1 MGDFVSIVA
10 KLTFT
15 QDFFSSSGGR
25 FPYSIAKTAM
35 KVFLG
40 CAVAL
45 LIFSLLPFQTESA
58 KGDGPKVTHEVE
70 FDISIGGKEAGTIK
84 IGLFGKTV
92 PKTVKNFFT
101 LAQSEK
107 PNGYTGSIFHR
118 VIKDFMLQGG
128 DFTRGDGTGGKSI
141 PELGSNGKFPD
152 ENFKLKHYGSGWLS
166 MANAGKDTNGSQF
179 FITVKK
185 TPWLDGRH
193 VVFGKVIE
201 GMDVVRQVEQTKTNA
216 RDKPDQDVTI
226 AETEV
231 ATDFEPFA
239 VEKADA

>member
-1 MGDFVSIVA
+1 MGVIVA

-45 LIFSLLPFQTESA
+45 LIFSLLPFETES
-58 KGDGPKVTHEVE
+58 KGEGPKVTHKVS
-70 FDISIGGKEAGTIK
+70 FDITIGGEAVGTIEV
-84 IGLFGKTV
+84 GLFGKNT
-92 PKTVKNFFT
+92 PKTVKNFYE
-101 LAQSEK
+101 LAQKTK
-107 PNGYTGSIFHR
+107 PEGYADSIFHR

-141 PELGSNGKFPD
+141 YGEKFAD
-152 ENFKLKHYGSGWLS
+152 ENFKLQHYGAGWLS

-179 FITVKK
+179 FLTTVK

-193 VVFGKVIE
+193 VVFGKVLN
-201 GMDVVRQVEQTKTNA
+201 GMDVVRTIEKNPTGA
-216 RDKPDQDVTI
+216 QDRPKKEVLI
-226 AETEV
+226 AKASHV
-231 ATDFEPFA
+231 KVDEPFA
-239 VEKADA
+239 VTK

>member
-1 MGDFVSIVA
+1 MGIVA

-45 LIFSLLPFQTESA
+45 LIFSLLPFETES

-70 FDISIGGKEAGTIK
+70 FDITIDGEAQGTIK

-92 PKTVKNFFT
+92 PKTVKNF
-101 LAQSEK
+101 
-107 PNGYTGSIFHR
+107 
-118 VIKDFMLQGG
+118 MLQGG

-141 PELGSNGKFPD
+141 YGEKFAD
-152 ENFKLKHYGSGWLS
+152 ENFKISHHGAGWLS
-166 MANAGKDTNGSQF
+166 MANAGRNTNGSQF
-179 FITVKK
+179 FITTVK
-185 TPWLDGRH
+185 TPWLDGKH
-193 VVFGKVIE
+193 VVFGK
-201 GMDVVRQVEQTKTNA
+201 
-216 RDKPDQDVTI
+216 
-226 AETEV
+226 
-231 ATDFEPFA
+231 
-239 VEKADA
+239 

>member
-1 MGDFVSIVA
+1 VSIVA

-70 FDISIGGKEAGTIK
+70 FDITIGGEATGTIK

-92 PKTVKNFFT
+92 PKTVKNFFE
-101 LAQSEK
+101 LAQKSK
-107 PNGYTGSIFHR
+107 PEGYTDSIFHR

-141 PELGSNGKFPD
+141 YGNKFAD
-152 ENFKLKHYGSGWLS
+152 ENFKLKHYGAGWLS

-193 VVFGKVIE
+193 VVFGKVVG
-201 GMDVVRQVEQTKTNA
+201 GMDVVRKVEKNKTDA
-216 RDKPDQDVTI
+216 RDKPLAEVKIAAARANEVSTPYSVTK
-226 AETEV
+226 E
-231 ATDFEPFA
+231 
-239 VEKADA
+239 DAKE

>member
-1 MGDFVSIVA
+1 MG
-10 KLTFT
+10 T

-58 KGDGPKVTHEVE
+58 AGDGPKVTLEVE
-70 FDISIGGKEAGTIK
+70 LDITIGGDEAGTIK

-92 PKTVKNFFT
+92 RRTARNFFE
-101 LAQSEK
+101 LAQKSK
-107 PNGYTGSIFHR
+107 PEGYKNSMFHR

-141 PELGSNGKFPD
+141 YGEKFPD
-152 ENFKLKHYGSGWLS
+152 EDFSLPHVGKGILS
-166 MANAGKDTNGSQF
+166 MANAGPNTNGSQF
-179 FITVKK
+179 FICTVK
-185 TPWLDGRH
+185 TSWLDNRH
-193 VVFGKVIE
+193 VVFGKILE
-201 GMDVVRQVEQTKTNA
+201 GMKTVRAVEALDDGSSKPTQEAKVANSGEIVV
-216 RDKPDQDVTI
+216 
-226 AETEV
+226 ET
-231 ATDFEPFA
+231 PFA
-239 VEKADA
+239 VAKEPASE

>member
-1 MGDFVSIVA
+1 MGDFMGIVA

-35 KVFLG
+35 KVFLD

-45 LIFSLLPFQTESA
+45 LIFSLLPFETESA

-70 FDISIGGKEAGTIK
+70 FDITIGGEAKGTIK
-84 IGLFGKTV
+84 VGLFGKTV
-92 PKTVKNFFT
+92 PRTVKNFFQ
-101 LAQSEK
+101 LAEKSK
-107 PNGYTGSIFHR
+107 PNGYVDSSFHR

-128 DFTRGDGTGGKSI
+128 DFTNGDGTGGRSI
-141 PELGSNGKFPD
+141 YGEKFAD

-179 FITVKK
+179 SITVKK

-193 VVFGKVIE
+193 VVFGKVVG
-201 GMDVVRQVEQTKTNA
+201 GMSTVRTVEATRTNS
-216 RDKPDQDVTI
+216 RDKPDQDVVI
-226 AETEV
+226 ATSQCQEV
-231 ATDFEPFA
+231 AEPYSVA
-239 VEKADA
+239 KADAEE

>member
-1 MGDFVSIVA
+1 MG
-10 KLTFT
+10 TFT

-45 LIFSLLPFQTESA
+45 LIFSLLPFETES

-70 FDISIGGKEAGTIK
+70 FDITIGGEAKGTIK
-84 IGLFGKTV
+84 VGLFGKTV
-92 PKTVKNFFT
+92 PRTVKNFFQ
-101 LAQSEK
+101 LAQKSK
-107 PNGYTGSIFHR
+107 PEGYKGSKFHR

-128 DFTRGDGTGGKSI
+128 DFTNGDGTGGRSI
-141 PELGSNGKFPD
+141 FGEKFAD

-166 MANAGKDTNGSQF
+166 MANAGKNTNGSQF
-179 FITVKK
+179 FITTKK

-201 GMDVVRQVEQTKTNA
+201 GMDVVRKIEAQKTDKRDRPDKVCKIAKSGSIEVE
-216 RDKPDQDVTI
+216 
-226 AETEV
+226 
-231 ATDFEPFA
+231 EPFA
-239 VEKADA
+239 TE